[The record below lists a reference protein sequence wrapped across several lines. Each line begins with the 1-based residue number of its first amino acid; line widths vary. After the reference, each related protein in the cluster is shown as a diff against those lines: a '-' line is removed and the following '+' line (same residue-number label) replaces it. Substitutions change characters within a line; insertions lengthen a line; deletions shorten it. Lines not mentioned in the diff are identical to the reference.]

1 MGQPNTP
8 IKSISNNHHEKMD
21 VLSTFIEKIDKSDN
35 NVSEVLI
42 MSTFPPRECG
52 IATYTQDLVRVIE
65 TKFSD
70 SYKISICAIESEDI
84 RHQYGSNVKYIL
96 NPNYYNAFESLAQKI
111 NEDPNI
117 AVVVIEHEFGL
128 FRNNENDLLNFLS
141 IVYKPI
147 IISFHTV
154 LPRPDPALYLRVK
167 NLVKFVDA
175 IIVMTKISKGILEVD
190 YKIDAEKIS
199 VIPHGTHLVSHE
211 DKRVLKEKHHYKGR
225 KILATF
231 GLLNSGKSIETTLKA
246 LPEIISRE
254 PNVLFLIIGKTHPSV
269 KKEEGER
276 YRKSLEDLVKELKL
290 TGHVEFINKFVPL
303 PELLELLQLTDI
315 YLFTSKDPN
324 QAVSGTFC
332 YAISCGC
339 AVISTPIPHARE
351 VLGENAGIVI
361 DFESSDQISKA
372 VVELLSDVSLLEHF
386 SKKGIQQIA
395 PTAWENSAIA
405 HVNLIKELD
414 PNKKPLH
421 FNLPPIQLQHLK
433 RMTTDFGILQFAE
446 LNQPM
451 RSSGYTLDDTA
462 RALIVMCNHYELNRD
477 SEDLYYIHL
486 YLEFIKFCQQPDG
499 RFLNYV
505 NYDKEFTRQNYEC
518 NLEDS
523 NGRAIWA
530 VGVVMSMRKILPRE
544 MIYDANLIIQ
554 KSMPNMMDMHSTRT
568 IAFIILGLYYQHET
582 TGKNSLMIGH
592 LAQKL
597 VQMYKH
603 EAEANWKWFESY
615 LTYANSIIPLS
626 LLLAWKVTGK
636 PEFIKVA
643 VNSFDFLLNHLF
655 VGNRIIAIS
664 NNSWLSKHRSN
675 LEKEKGGEQ
684 AIDISYTVLA
694 LTEFHKIFPSRGYSE
709 KMTTAFDWFHGNNHL
724 GQIVY
729 NPCTGGCYDGLEKEN
744 VNLNQGAESLVCYLM
759 ARLAIEKFNIEL
771 RPQKIALPERVE
783 QVTSDYHT
791 TML

>member
-1 MGQPNTP
+1 MPQTNTRTRS
-8 IKSISNNHHEKMD
+8 SIDLTNEKEID
-21 VLSTFIEKIDKSDN
+21 LNDIITAFDNKDKELSEILFIS
-35 NVSEVLI
+35 S
-42 MSTFPPRECG
+42 FPPRECG
-52 IATYTQDLVRVIE
+52 IATYTQDLIRVIE
-65 TKFSD
+65 SKFSD

-84 RHQYGSNVKYIL
+84 THTYSKAVKYIL

-117 AVVVIEHEFGL
+117 SVVVIEHEFGL
-128 FRNNENDLLNFLS
+128 FRDHETDLLNFLS
-141 IVYKPI
+141 TIYKPI

-167 NLVKFVDA
+167 NLVKYVDA
-175 IIVMTKISKGILEVD
+175 IIVMTRISKGILEVD
-190 YKIDAEKIS
+190 YKIDPEKIT

-211 DKRVLKEKHHYKGR
+211 DKKLLKEKHHYKGR
-225 KILATF
+225 KVLATF
-231 GLLNSGKSIETTLKA
+231 GLLNSGKSIETTLNA
-246 LPEIISRE
+246 LPAIVSRE

-276 YRKSLEDLVKELKL
+276 YRKSLEDKVKELKL
-290 TGHVEFINKFVPL
+290 TNHVEFINRFVPL

-351 VLGENAGIVI
+351 VLGENTGIVV
-361 DFESSDQISKA
+361 DFESSEQISKA
-372 VVELLSDVSLLEHF
+372 VIGLLSDVNLLEHY

-405 HVNLIKELD
+405 HVNLIKSLD
-414 PNKKPLH
+414 QDKRSLH
-421 FNLPPIQLQHLK
+421 FNAPPIQLQHLR
-433 RMTTDFGILQFAE
+433 RMTTDFSILQFAE
-446 LNQPM
+446 LNQPL
-451 RSSGYTLDDTA
+451 RSSGYTLDDAA
-462 RALIVMCNHYELNRD
+462 RAMIVMCQHYDLKRNSD
-477 SEDLYYIHL
+477 DLYYIHL
-486 YLEFIKFCQQPDG
+486 YLEFIKFCQQSDG

-505 NYDKEFTRQNYEC
+505 NSDKLFTRQNYEC

-530 VGVVMSMRKILPRE
+530 LGVVMSLRRILPRE
-544 MIYDANLIIQ
+544 MINDANLILQ
-554 KSMPNMMDMHSTRT
+554 KAMPNMMDMHSTRT

-597 VQMYKH
+597 AQMYKH
-603 EAEANWKWFESY
+603 ESEVNWKWFESY

-636 PEFIKVA
+636 PEFIKIA
-643 VNSFDFLLNHLF
+643 VNSFDFLINHLF
-655 VGNRIIAIS
+655 VENRIVAIS
-664 NNSWLSKHRSN
+664 NNSWLSKHRST

-684 AIDISYTVLA
+684 AIDISYTILA
-694 LTEFHKIFPSRGYSE
+694 LNEFNKIFPSRGYSE
-709 KMTTAFDWFHGNNHL
+709 KMKIAFDWFQGNNHL
-724 GQIVY
+724 GQIIY
-729 NPCTGGCYDGLEKEN
+729 NPCTGGCYDGLEKDN

-759 ARLAIEKFNIEL
+759 ARLTIERFHIE
-771 RPQKIALPERVE
+771 RSRIKISLPEKIQE
-783 QVTSDYHT
+783 TILSK
-791 TML
+791 